1 MQSRASR
8 STATP
13 SADRRPAPSAARRA
27 RASGPVLDPGRL
39 RAWRLRRQLIT
50 APHATTPE
58 AVARQLIGIQAQ
70 VVSAAAL
77 AASVRG
83 EGLGIDSLTTAL
95 AERRLVR
102 AWAMRGT
109 LHAFDADDYP
119 VIVASLRRRET
130 WRRPTWFR
138 YFEVTEA
145 EMESIIEGVGSVL
158 DDGRPRTRKELAAD
172 LGKRLGRGLER
183 QLSSSWGTLLKPAAD
198 RGYLIHAAGEGSTV
212 TFTRPDRWIDRWRE
226 VDPDEALPAVL
237 RRYLATYGPA
247 STDEV
252 RRWWGGLK
260 SSFIRAALGELGRS
274 VVNVEVDSAT
284 GLLLAEDV
292 QAIAATTPLRGAVH
306 LLGPF
311 DPLIVG
317 AGTRDALIPPARY
330 KRVSR
335 TAGWISPVVLVNGL
349 VAGVWTSSSS
359 TGSLQVTVDLFESA
373 DPATKRALGRAVERL
388 GSIHGLS
395 AQLTFG
401 PVFGGG

>member
-1 MQSRASR
+1 VPKSK
-8 STATP
+8 P
-13 SADRRPAPSAARRA
+13 SAIK
-27 RASGPVLDPGRL
+27 LEPGRVA
-39 RAWRLRRQLIT
+39 AWRLGRQLVT
-50 APHATTPE
+50 PPHATSPE
-58 AVARQLIGIQAQ
+58 DVARQLIGVQAQ
-70 VVSAAAL
+70 VVSSAAL
-77 AASVRG
+77 AVALRG
-83 EGLGIDSLTTAL
+83 KGLTTESLPQAL
-95 AERRLVR
+95 ADRRLVR

-130 WRRPTWFR
+130 WRRPVWFR

-145 EMESIIEGVGSVL
+145 EMESIIEGVGAVL
-158 DDGRPRTRKELAAD
+158 DDARPRTRKELAAD

-198 RGYLIHAAGEGSTV
+198 RGYLIHASGEGNTV
-212 TFTRPDRWIDRWRE
+212 TFTRPDRWIGRWRE
-226 VDPDEALPAVL
+226 VDPDEALTTVL

-260 SSFIRAALGELGRS
+260 STFIRTALDELGGA
-274 VVNVEVDSAT
+274 VVNVEVDGAG

-292 QAIAATTPLRGAVH
+292 ETIEATEPLRGAVH

-317 AGTRDALIPPARY
+317 AGARDALIPPARY

-335 TAGWISPVVLVNGL
+335 TAGWISPVVLIDG
-349 VAGVWTSSSS
+349 
-359 TGSLQVTVDLFESA
+359 
-373 DPATKRALGRAVERL
+373 
-388 GSIHGLS
+388 
-395 AQLTFG
+395 
-401 PVFGGG
+401 